1 MEQYLHILSENGFQS
16 RILYLAKLFIKFE
29 STIKMVLDIK
39 GRSQKFT
46 FHTLSQKVHHH
57 IKKVYQERGD
67 VI

>member
-16 RILYLAKLFIKFE
+16 RILYLVKLFIIKFE
-29 STIKMVLDIK
+29 STIKIVLDIK

-57 IKKVYQERGD
+57 IKKVYQETGD
-67 VI
+67 M